1 MSSIESAG
9 GNPPGTS
16 ENTTEK
22 QPKPPTNGDTG
33 TENQYSTRLIPWVLW
48 PTLIIIV
55 LFVGVTIAF
64 PEAMESGISAVQ
76 QTVIS
81 NFSWWYLILAFGFV
95 VFCVYLG
102 FSRKGNIKLG
112 RPEHEPEFSTLSW
125 LSLLFAAGMGIGL
138 VFYGM
143 TEPLIHFATPRPGLE
158 ATDPSTGAMAEDAL
172 ALTYLHWGLQPWA
185 IYAVVGLAI
194 AHAIHRRGRPLSMRW
209 AVEPLIGEKA
219 TRGGWGHAIDSFA
232 LIGTVFGVATS
243 LGLGVTQMAA
253 GLRSMGVVG
262 EGDLWVE
269 YAMIAVVTGF
279 VIWSVVSGVNRGMKW
294 LSNTNMIIAAGLVL
308 FLLIVG
314 PTQYLAK
321 EMVQTFGH
329 YLQNFIGN
337 SLNSSAFYG
346 AEGDAWQ
353 ASWST
358 FYWAWWMSWTPFVGV
373 FIARISRGR
382 TVREYLLGVILV
394 PTLIS
399 VLWFGVLGGTAIY
412 YENTRP
418 DWYTSVVGPDGA
430 VDVNSAL
437 FQVLEQLPGGAVL
450 VVGAILLSAIF
461 FITSSDS
468 GSLVMAMIATGGNPE
483 PPNRIRVMFAVA
495 TAVMAAA
502 LLLAGGLSAI
512 QTLAITIGLPFTIL
526 MVLMC
531 IAVFKALHVN
541 VQRTEAIR
549 RMAFLADI
557 SDRFGLESD
566 DDAVDSGPVSANTW
580 WSSLSRERQR
590 EIHQRVGPHTGRRVR
605 QATGTAGHPG
615 QDGTSQPDNTPQTD
629 NTSDSNR
636 A

>member
-1 MSSIESAG
+1 MDSSREHPQNANGHPESEPQDA
-9 GNPPGTS
+9 PPGAAPVTS
-16 ENTTEK
+16 PGGAGEVH
-22 QPKPPTNGDTG
+22 
-33 TENQYSTRLIPWVLW
+33 STRLLPWVLW
-48 PTLIIIV
+48 PTLVIIV
-55 LFVGVTIAF
+55 LFTGATLAF
-64 PEAMESGISAVQ
+64 PAAMEAGIQAVQ

-81 NFSWWYLILAFGFV
+81 SFSWWYLLLAFGLV

-102 FSRKGNIKLG
+102 FSRKGNVRLG
-112 RPEHEPEFSTLSW
+112 REEHEPEFSTMSW
-125 LSLLFAAGMGIGL
+125 LALLFAAGMGIGL

-143 TEPLIHFATPRPGLE
+143 TEPLIHFSTPRPGLE
-158 ATDPSTGAMAEDAL
+158 ATDPSVGARAEDAL

-209 AVEPLIGEKA
+209 AVEPLIGENA

-253 GLRSMGVVG
+253 GLRSLGIVG

-279 VIWSVVSGVNRGMKW
+279 VLWSVVSGVNRGMKW
-294 LSNTNMIIAAGLVL
+294 LSNTNMVIAAGLVL
-308 FLLIVG
+308 FLLITG

-321 EMVQTFGH
+321 EMVQTFGY
-329 YLQNFIGN
+329 YLQNFVGN
-337 SLNSSAFYG
+337 SLNASAFYG
-346 AEGDAWQ
+346 AEGDTWQ
-353 ASWST
+353 ATWST
-358 FYWAWWMSWTPFVGV
+358 FYWAWWMSWTPFVGI

-399 VLWFGVLGGTAIY
+399 VVWFGVLGGTAIY
-412 YENTRP
+412 YEATQP
-418 DWYTSVVGPDGA
+418 AWYTSVVAADGS

-437 FQVLEQLPGGAVL
+437 FQVLEQLPGGAIL

-502 LLLAGGLSAI
+502 LLLAGGLTAI
-512 QTLAITIGLPFTIL
+512 QTLAITIGLPFTVLI
-526 MVLMC
+526 VLMC
-531 IAVFKALHVN
+531 FATFKALHAN
-541 VQRTEAIR
+541 VQRTEALR
-549 RMAFLADI
+549 RRAFVADL
-557 SDRFGLESD
+557 SERFGLESD
-566 DDAVDSGPVSANTW
+566 DDAIESGPLAANTW
-580 WSSLSRERQR
+580 WSTLSRERQR

-605 QATGTAGHPG
+605 PSGQTG
-615 QDGTSQPDNTPQTD
+615 S
-629 NTSDSNR
+629 TSDSSR
-636 A
+636 E

>member
-1 MSSIESAG
+1 MVETMSSLET
-9 GNPPGTS
+9 P
-16 ENTTEK
+16 TEK
-22 QPKPPTNGDTG
+22 PPKPSDRSPRETAAEADAAAGH
-33 TENQYSTRLIPWVLW
+33 EPQYSNRLIPWVLW

-55 LFVGVTIAF
+55 LFVGVTLVF
-64 PEAMESGISAVQ
+64 PAAMESGISAVQ

-81 NFSWWYLILAFGFV
+81 NFSWWYLILAFCFV
-95 VFCVYLG
+95 LFCVYLG
-102 FSRKGNIKLG
+102 FSRKGNVKLG
-112 RPEHEPEFSTLSW
+112 RPDQEPEFSTMSW
-125 LSLLFAAGMGIGL
+125 LALLFAAGMGIGL

-143 TEPLIHFATPRPGLE
+143 TEPLIHFATPRPAL
-158 ATDPSTGAMAEDAL
+158 AAADPTLGARAEDAL
-172 ALTYLHWGLQPWA
+172 ALTFLHWGLQPWA

-209 AVEPLIGEKA
+209 AIEPLIGEKA
-219 TRGGWGHAIDSFA
+219 TRGGWGNAIDSFA

-262 EGDLWVE
+262 EDDLWVE

-294 LSNTNMIIAAGLVL
+294 LSNTNMVIAAGLVL

-337 SLNSSAFYG
+337 SLNSSAFFG
-346 AEGDAWQ
+346 VDGDAWQ

-394 PTLIS
+394 PTMIS
-399 VLWFGVLGGTAIY
+399 VVWFGVLGGTAIF
-412 YENTRP
+412 YETNRP
-418 DWYTSVVGPDGA
+418 DWYTSVVASDGS

-437 FQVLEQLPGGAVL
+437 FQVLEQLPGGAIL

-461 FITSSDS
+461 FVTSSDS

-502 LLLAGGLSAI
+502 LLLAGGLTAI
-512 QTLAITIGLPFTIL
+512 QTLAITIGLPFTVL

-549 RMAFLADI
+549 RMTFLADI
-557 SDRFGLESD
+557 SDRFGLDSD
-566 DDAVDSGPVSANTW
+566 DDAVESGPVSANTW
-580 WSSLSRERQR
+580 WSSLSRARQR
-590 EIHQRVGPHTGRRVR
+590 EIHERVGPHTGRRVR
-605 QATGTAGHPG
+605 QAE
-615 QDGTSQPDNTPQTD
+615 S
-629 NTSDSNR
+629 TSDSSR
-636 A
+636 E